1 MSPPQAC
8 YIPRDL
14 LLWVRFRGLG
24 QTGNRADGR
33 VQLSGRVV
41 LSMPEVLGSILS
53 PSINSKK
60 KNRQQGSRHPEPRD
74 EWKLCSCEHTCP
86 PTATAAGLDLTDKW
100 VTPSTL
106 LSLSGHFLNVA
117 YRH

>member
-24 QTGNRADGR
+24 QTGNRTDGR

-60 KNRQQGSRHPEPRD
+60 TKTGNKAAATQNHGMNGSCAPVSTPAPPQQQQQA
-74 EWKLCSCEHTCP
+74 WI
-86 PTATAAGLDLTDKW
+86 
-100 VTPSTL
+100 
-106 LSLSGHFLNVA
+106 
-117 YRH
+117 